1 MTSNSFQHGYALVI
15 GVGAD
20 LPVTAQDATGVA
32 QILQDPERCAYQRDN
47 VQLLTGEDARRT
59 QILQAFDRLTQQVNA
74 DPDATVVL
82 YFSGHGIER
91 PDFHLLPFG
100 YNLADL
106 PNTAINNLLLVDLL
120 ATIRARKLLI
130 LLDCCHAGGQVDLQ
144 ADEGAKAPLPADVL
158 KTLQQ
163 GSGRVL
169 LASSRRDEYSYTG
182 RPYSVFTAALL
193 EGFSGYGAFERDGY
207 ARVLDLALY
216 IGRMVPEHTNDRQ
229 HPIIKVSNL
238 EDNFALAYYAAGAT
252 MPKALPWQ
260 SSATTDTT
268 TLEPAELASS
278 RRILAER
285 RSALLLI
292 EERMSE
298 FVEYHEIPLQLIK
311 NKRRTEEQ
319 IAELEQKLGLQ
330 EG

>member
-1 MTSNSFQHGYALVI
+1 MTAESI
-15 GVGAD
+15 
-20 LPVTAQDATGVA
+20 
-32 QILQDPERCAYQRDN
+32 
-47 VQLLTGEDARRT
+47 
-59 QILQAFDRLTQQVNA
+59 QAFDRLTQQVNA
-74 DPDATVVL
+74 DPDATVVV

-91 PDFHLLPFG
+91 PDFHLLPYG

-106 PNTAINNLLLVDLL
+106 SNTAINNQLLVDLL
-120 ATIRARKLLI
+120 ATIHARKLLI
-130 LLDCCHAGGQVDLQ
+130 LLDCCHAGGQLDLRTG
-144 ADEGAKAPLPADVL
+144 EGIKAPLPSDVL
-158 KTLQQ
+158 KTLQH

-182 RPYSVFTAALL
+182 RPYSVFTTALL
-193 EGFSGYGAFERDGY
+193 EGLGGYGAFEHDGY
-207 ARVLDLALY
+207 ARMLDLAFY
-216 IGRMVPEHTNDRQ
+216 VGRMVPERTNDRQ
-229 HPIIKVSNL
+229 HPIVKVSNL

-252 MPKALPWQ
+252 TPKALPWQ
-260 SSATTDTT
+260 SAAPTGAT

-311 NKRRTEEQ
+311 NKRQTEAQ
-319 IAELEQKLGLQ
+319 IAELKQKLGLQ
-330 EG
+330 ED